1 MNRSAQGSILLLV
14 GAAVLRASLTDL
26 YLRYVK
32 EGLRPFLIVAG
43 LLLVV
48 AGAMTLWYEFRG
60 VTADNHEHGHSGSR
74 ALSIAWL
81 LVMPVLALLMVVPP
95 ALGSYAAGRTGTS
108 LPQVSDFGPMPA
120 GDPAKI
126 SVIEYASRAVFD
138 HGRSLGERR
147 VRMTGFLVPGADGQV
162 YLTRMILTCCA
173 ADARPVKV
181 GLTGQAPTGVKPD
194 TWVDVTGRYSP
205 MAVKDGIN
213 HETIPY
219 LDVVEYK
226 PVKVPTEQYES

>member
-1 MNRSAQGSILLLV
+1 VNRAGQGAILLLV
-14 GAAVLRASLTDL
+14 GAAVFRASVTDL

-43 LLLVV
+43 VLLIV
-48 AGAMTLWYEFRG
+48 AGVMTLWYEFKGIREDG
-60 VTADNHEHGHSGSR
+60 HEHR
-74 ALSIAWL
+74 LSTAWL
-81 LVMPVLALLMVVPP
+81 LVAPALALLMIVPP
-95 ALGSYAAGRTGTS
+95 ALGSFAAGRTGTS
-108 LPQVSDFGPMPA
+108 LPQASNFGPMPA

-147 VRMTGFLVPGADGQV
+147 VRMTGFLLPGPDGQV

-181 GLTGQAPTGVKPD
+181 GLTGDVPTGLKPD
-194 TWVDVTGRYSP
+194 TWVDVTGRYTTKTGTDS
-205 MAVKDGIN
+205 VN
-213 HETIPY
+213 HETIPF
-219 LDVVEYK
+219 LDVLGYK
-226 PVKVPTEQYES
+226 LVNVPREQYES

>member
-1 MNRSAQGSILLLV
+1 VNRSAQGTILLLV
-14 GAAVLRASLTDL
+14 GAAVFRASVTDL

-32 EGLRPFLIVAG
+32 EGLRPFLIAAG
-43 LLLVV
+43 VLLI
-48 AGAMTLWYEFRG
+48 AGGVMTLWYEFKG
-60 VTADNHEHGHSGSR
+60 VKEDDHGHRLGT
-74 ALSIAWL
+74 AWL
-81 LVMPVLALLMVVPP
+81 LVVPVLALLMVVPP
-95 ALGSYAAGRTGTS
+95 ALGSFAAGRTGTS
-108 LPQVSDFGPMPA
+108 LPQASDFGPMPA

-147 VRMTGFLVPGADGQV
+147 VRMTGFLVPGPNGQV

-181 GLTGQAPTGVKPD
+181 GLTGDVPTGLKPD
-194 TWVDVTGRYSP
+194 TWVDVTGQYTAKAGTDR
-205 MAVKDGIN
+205 VN

-219 LDVVEYK
+219 LNVIGYRLIDI
-226 PVKVPTEQYES
+226 PREQYES